1 MRTSSVCFEQFLLDN
16 LCFLLQRYFGLGH
29 VVHAV
34 LPGQRD
40 PGELDEL
47 AAGPFYFEL
56 FDGEFELEASVD
68 CLLVEGCRADQRVR
82 GRRLASSEARD
93 VDDIC
98 EEILQPVVFVLS
110 EQLAA

>member
-1 MRTSSVCFEQFLLDN
+1 MRTSSVCFEQFLLDS

-68 CLLVEGCRADQRVR
+68 CLLVEGCRAD
-82 GRRLASSEARD
+82 
-93 VDDIC
+93 
-98 EEILQPVVFVLS
+98 
-110 EQLAA
+110 